1 MSRFGFYVAVP
12 SRTMLPMYS
21 AATILRVL
29 FAAAMITVI
38 CGCRKAS
45 EPIDTPARNPSGTK
59 SPGGAPEKSSQLAR
73 RVSQAVNRR
82 LENLGDADK
91 WRRMSLAGLRGAVEA
106 CDKELADPM
115 THIRAGD
122 KALANGQTELSID
135 CFRRATQADRKNADA
150 HRGLA
155 MAIFALASGQDSLIE
170 SRRQYRRA
178 AEVYQTILK
187 LEPKDETARFNLAL
201 AMMRSGGSTQA
212 AEMFQSLLTS
222 EKFAARATFNMAV
235 ILSSHGKLTQAAVL
249 LRQLIKSKNNMGPA
263 DLADAYS
270 RLGEVLSD
278 LDDRKGALE
287 AYKEAASLTPNEVAG
302 WLNLAAAARAQGS
315 YGYAVTATR
324 KAIKLSPFNAEIH
337 LRLGNVLLEL
347 HRATLE
353 DRFLEDA
360 VAAWRESLKIDPSQ
374 TALRRRV
381 DIYSRKAPKA
391 QPPRA
396 SSDRL

>member
-1 MSRFGFYVAVP
+1 MMTA
-12 SRTMLPMYS
+12 
-21 AATILRVL
+21 
-29 FAAAMITVI
+29 I
-38 CGCRKAS
+38 CGCRKTPEPTETPQQNRS
-45 EPIDTPARNPSGTK
+45 ETQG
-59 SPGGAPEKSSQLAR
+59 PGAEALEKSSQLAL
-73 RVSQAVNRR
+73 RVSRAAHRR
-82 LENLGDADK
+82 LANLSDADK
-91 WRRMSLAGLRGAVEA
+91 WRRVSLAGLRGAVEA
-106 CDKELADPM
+106 CDRELADPM

-122 KALANGQTELSID
+122 KALANGQTKLSID
-135 CFRRATQADRKNADA
+135 CFRRATLADRKNADA

-155 MAIFALASGQDSLIE
+155 MAIFALAAGQDSLME

-201 AMMRSGGSTQA
+201 AFMRSGGSTQA
-212 AEMFQSLLTS
+212 ADVFQSLLAS
-222 EKFAARATFNMAV
+222 EKFAARATFNMSV
-235 ILSSHGKLTQAAVL
+235 ILSSHGKLTQAAAL
-249 LRQLIKSKNNMGPA
+249 LRRLIRSKNNMGPA

-287 AYKEAASLTPNEVAG
+287 AYKEAASLAPKEVAG
-302 WLNLAAAARAQGS
+302 WLNLASAARAQGS

-353 DRFLEDA
+353 DRFLEEA

-381 DIYSRKAPKA
+381 NIYGRKAPQARPTDISQEK
-391 QPPRA
+391 
-396 SSDRL
+396 L